1 MVFGA
6 FFCYD
11 VAKRKGTGEKF
22 HTLKGGTGMTE
33 LEFGV
38 RLKQLRQEKRLTQQ
52 ELADQLGVSNKSV
65 SRWESGGYPDITV
78 LAPLSKALGVS
89 VDELL
94 GCQPPLR
101 RFDRSDWQNL
111 MSYAFALGGG
121 VVFYLLD
128 LFMPAM
134 LCYLL
139 YLAMM
144 AYGVYLQRHYT
155 YHSRWFYAANALMD
169 FFVNLRLTSF
179 IAGGSLLLSGWQSI
193 TLMMKTMEHEQKW
206 RYVAEYALQLLGY
219 ILPWFFVALML
230 TALTQLVIER
240 TAGRQQMSGLPRLR
254 SILSRFKVTLS
265 PRELSPVK
273 LLPILSPV
281 LLAGFWWVYRL
292 ELPMSLWVYED
303 QLLLFWGLWLVLTGA
318 VVLDLAV
325 LRRWGLLVCAGVM
338 QLCCFVYPLLTGQT
352 RAFSRITG
360 RFVKYST
367 HLNDT
372 QYIPFGEGNAA
383 IAAAALVLVLLYLV
397 CCMTKVEL
405 RTSKPEQNKP

>member
-1 MVFGA
+1 MTEMEFGA
-6 FFCYD
+6 
-11 VAKRKGTGEKF
+11 
-22 HTLKGGTGMTE
+22 
-33 LEFGV
+33 

-78 LAPLSKALGVS
+78 LAPLSKTLGVS

-121 VVFYLLD
+121 VIFYLLD
-128 LFMPAM
+128 LFMPTV

-169 FFVNLRLTSF
+169 FFINLQLTSF
-179 IAGGSLLLSGWQSI
+179 VAGGSVLLSGVQSI
-193 TLMMKTMEHEQKW
+193 TLMMKTLDIEQKW
-206 RYVAEYALQLLGY
+206 SHVAEYALQLLGY
-219 ILPWFFVALML
+219 ILPWFFVALVL

-240 TAGRQQMSGLPRLR
+240 TAGQRQQLSGLPRMKN
-254 SILSRFKVTLS
+254 ILSRLKVTVSRQKLKPS
-265 PRELSPVK
+265 R

-281 LLAGFWWVYRL
+281 FLAGFWWGYSMEAPL
-292 ELPMSLWVYED
+292 SLWVYEN
-303 QLLLFWGLWLVLTGA
+303 QLILFQGLWMVLTGA
-318 VVLDLAV
+318 VVLYLAV
-325 LRRWGLLVCAGVM
+325 LRCWGMLVYASTM
-338 QLCCFVYPLLTGQT
+338 QLCCLAYPILAGKT
-352 RAFSRITG
+352 RAFSRLAG
-360 RFVKYST
+360 RFVKYSS
-367 HLNDT
+367 HLNGT

-383 IAAAALVLVLLYLV
+383 IAVVSAVLVLLYLM

-405 RTSKPEQNKP
+405 RTSKSE

>member
-1 MVFGA
+1 
-6 FFCYD
+6 
-11 VAKRKGTGEKF
+11 
-22 HTLKGGTGMTE
+22 MTE
-33 LEFGV
+33 LEFGA
-38 RLKQLRQEKRLTQQ
+38 RLKQLRQEKHLTQQ

-121 VVFYLLD
+121 VVFYLLN
-128 LFMPAM
+128 LFMPAV

-169 FFVNLRLTSF
+169 FFINLRLTSF
-179 IAGGSLLLSGWQSI
+179 LAGGSILLSGWQSI

-206 RYVAEYALQLLGY
+206 RYAAEYALQLLGY
-219 ILPWFFVALML
+219 ILPWFFVVLVL
-230 TALTQLVIER
+230 TALTQLVIDR
-240 TAGRQQMSGLPRLR
+240 TAGGQQHSEMPRLR
-254 SILSRFKVTLS
+254 NIFSRFKVTLS
-265 PRELSPVK
+265 PRKLKFPQ

-292 ELPMSLWVYED
+292 EMPLSLWMYED
-303 QLLLFWGLWLVLTGA
+303 QMLLFWGLWLVLTGI
-318 VVLDLAV
+318 VVLYLAV

-338 QLCCFVYPLLTGQT
+338 QLCTLSYPLLAGQT
-352 RAFSRITG
+352 RAFSRIAE
-360 RFVKYST
+360 RFVKYSD
-367 HLNDT
+367 HLNRA
-372 QYIPFGEGNAA
+372 QYILFGEGNPA
-383 IAAAALVLVLLYLV
+383 ITVMTLVLVLLYLV
-397 CCMTKVEL
+397 CCMTKVEVK
-405 RTSKPEQNKP
+405 TGKTK